1 MAVLDQGAT
10 LLFLSGVSDVDG
22 PLLRDGLRRLLLD
35 TSGPA
40 PDGAHSTPLADV
52 DRIMNLLD
60 EPPHD

>member
-1 MAVLDQGAT
+1 MAALDQGAT

-40 PDGAHSTPLADV
+40 PDGVHSTPLADV